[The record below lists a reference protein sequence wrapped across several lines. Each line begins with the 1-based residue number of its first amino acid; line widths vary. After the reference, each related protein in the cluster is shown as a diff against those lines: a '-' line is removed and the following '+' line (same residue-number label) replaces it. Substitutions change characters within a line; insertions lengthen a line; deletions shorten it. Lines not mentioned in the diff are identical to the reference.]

1 MLLVAVAAAVFVP
14 AANAVTRA
22 SIAVVPR
29 NFSPVVGVLAVSGS
43 VQQATTVG
51 VQLATAKGRP
61 LAWLRQPRRAQLV
74 SVFWNGR
81 VNEVQVPDGYY
92 SIRLVAGGTVIASEP
107 IRIDTVAPELA
118 DVSAD
123 NPSAPFAGDGP
134 LLTTITPNGDGLRD
148 SADIHFTL

>member
-1 MLLVAVAAAVFVP
+1 MLLVAAAVAVFVP
-14 AANAVTRA
+14 AANAATRA

-29 NFSPVVGVLAVSGS
+29 NFSPTVGVLAVSGS
-43 VQQATTVG
+43 VQQATTFG

-61 LAWLRQPRRAQLV
+61 LGWLHQPSRAQLV

-81 VNEVQVPDGYY
+81 LNDVQVPDGYY
-92 SIRLVAGGTVIASEP
+92 SVRLVAGGTVMAEEP

-123 NPSAPFAGDGP
+123 SGS
-134 LLTTITPNGDGLRD
+134 R
-148 SADIHFTL
+148 